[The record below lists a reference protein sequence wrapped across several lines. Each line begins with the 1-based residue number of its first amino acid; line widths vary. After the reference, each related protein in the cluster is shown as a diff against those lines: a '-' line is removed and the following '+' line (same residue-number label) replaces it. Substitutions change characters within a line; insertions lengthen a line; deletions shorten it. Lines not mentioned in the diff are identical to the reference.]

1 MKEEYLSKENKDKNL
16 KNIYLIAGSVLVTC
30 VIILAS
36 YFIYERFTLSEEE
49 AKNTSNRF
57 FNMLAMENSSFK
69 DFEDVYPNFSYLGHR
84 VAPRKKCEINSIT
97 KNSDGDF
104 EVYSSIGNVPIYLLI
119 SKISNKAIIK
129 SSKGINYAY
138 YNRVL
143 EYGKKKGCLTG
154 IENDSEMGMIIEDKR
169 LNSGLELETNFKI
182 NDIYYNL
189 KITNDIK
196 QNYGMT
202 SGNVTIK
209 NNNYFDIG
217 YGDLDC
223 IVEFYNRN
231 GSIVSSEKLY
241 FFEIKAQGS
250 ASSSVYSSSQSAVS
264 FKIIPTVKNTEEIK
278 NKIRDRII
286 AETDFGCK

>member
-1 MKEEYLSKENKDKNL
+1 MKDEYLNKENKDKNL
-16 KNIYLIAGSVLVTC
+16 KKIYLIGGSVIFTC
-30 VIILAS
+30 VILLAS

-57 FNMLAMENSSFK
+57 FNMLVMKNYSDQFV
-69 DFEDVYPNFSYLGHR
+69 DVYPNFNQIGAR
-84 VAPRKKCEINSIT
+84 VAPFELPKINNIS

-104 EVYSSIGNVPIYLLI
+104 EVYSSIGNIPIYLLI
-119 SKISNKAIIK
+119 SKSNNKAIVK

-154 IENDSEMGMIIEDKR
+154 NENDIEMGKIIEDKK
-169 LNSGLELETNFKI
+169 LKSDLELETKFKI

-196 QNYGMT
+196 QSYGMT

-231 GSIVSSEKLY
+231 GNIVSSEKLY
-241 FFEIKAQGS
+241 FFEIRAQGS
-250 ASSSVYSSSQSAVS
+250 ASSSVYSSSESAVS